1 MADWTALTKG
11 SAPASQRDGWS
22 ANIVD
27 AMVDHNSSLDE
38 ASISAIV
45 RRAVEARLADSEDES
60 DPYKLF
66 HCRRAQALKE
76 EIVAVG
82 KKLWQREYVDGNG
95 GNISARISPQY
106 VICTPT
112 MLSKGDLRPE
122 DLALVDLENH
132 QIVGH
137 RPQTS
142 EVALHL
148 EIYKAVP
155 EAQAVVHCHPPYAT
169 AHAVAGI
176 LPQGRLIPEQEVFIG
191 PMVLTPYET
200 PGTAEFARSVL
211 PMAKNHNT
219 IFLAN
224 HGIVCWSDTVT
235 HAEWNAEIID
245 TYCKTSVIAS
255 QLKSPLP
262 EIPPAKIDEILAIKR
277 YLGFPDARLAEEREL
292 PQPKGNLVRNPSGA
306 SFGASATLKRPKTR
320 EELEELVRVVTAE
333 LLNLLDSKD

>member
-1 MADWTALTKG
+1 MAHH
-11 SAPASQRDGWS
+11 
-22 ANIVD
+22 I
-27 AMVDHNSSLDE
+27 SSLDE

-66 HCRRAQALKE
+66 HCRRAQALKD

-82 KKLWQREYVDGNG
+82 KKLWQRQYVDGNG

-122 DLALVDLENH
+122 DLALVDLENNK
-132 QIVGH
+132 IVGEL
-137 RPQTS
+137 PQTS

-155 EAQAVVHCHPPYAT
+155 QAQAVVHCHPPYAT
-169 AHAVAGI
+169 AHAVAGV

-191 PMVLTPYET
+191 PMALAPYET
-200 PGTAEFARSVL
+200 PGTLEFARSVL

-219 IFLAN
+219 IFLTN

-245 TYCKTSVIAS
+245 TYCKTAMIAS
-255 QLKSPLP
+255 QLKSPIP

-277 YLGFPDARLAEEREL
+277 HLGFPDARLAEEREL
-292 PQPKGNLVRNPSGA
+292 PQAKGNLVRNSSGA
-306 SFGASATLKRPKTR
+306 SYAEPVALKCPKTR
-320 EELEELVRVVTAE
+320 EEVEDLVRSVTEE

>member
-1 MADWTALTKG
+1 MTDQIL
-11 SAPASQRDGWS
+11 S
-22 ANIVD
+22 I
-27 AMVDHNSSLDE
+27 DE
-38 ASISAIV
+38 ASISAII

-82 KKLWQREYVDGNG
+82 KKLWQRQYVDGNG

-122 DLALVDLENH
+122 DLALVDLENN
-132 QIVGH
+132 QIVGD
-137 RPQTS
+137 RPRTS
-142 EVALHL
+142 EVSLHL

-176 LPQGRLIPEQEVFIG
+176 LPQGNLIPEQEVFIG
-191 PMVLTPYET
+191 PMVLAPYET
-200 PGTAEFARSVL
+200 PGTIEFARSVL

-219 IFLAN
+219 IFLTN

-245 TYCKTSVIAS
+245 TYCKTSMIAS

-262 EIPPAKIDEILAIKR
+262 EIPPDKIDEILAIKR
-277 YLGFPDARLAEEREL
+277 YLGFPDARFAEEREL
-292 PQPKGNLVRNPSGA
+292 PQAKGNLVRNPSGTA
-306 SFGASATLKRPKTR
+306 LRPHPSLDRLKSR
-320 EELEELVRVVTAE
+320 EELEELVRAVTAE
-333 LLNLLDSKD
+333 LLNLLDSRN

>member
-1 MADWTALTKG
+1 MTDQIL
-11 SAPASQRDGWS
+11 S
-22 ANIVD
+22 I
-27 AMVDHNSSLDE
+27 DE

-45 RRAVEARLADSEDES
+45 RRVLKSHLEARLSDSEDEG

-82 KKLWQREYVDGNG
+82 RKLWQRQYVDGNG

-122 DLALVDLENH
+122 DLALVDLENN
-132 QIVGH
+132 QIVGD
-137 RPQTS
+137 RPRTS
-142 EVALHL
+142 EASLHL

-155 EAQAVVHCHPPYAT
+155 QAQAVVHCHPPYAT

-176 LPQGRLIPEQEVFIG
+176 LPQGNLIPEQEVFIG
-191 PMVLTPYET
+191 PMVLAPYET
-200 PGTAEFARSVL
+200 PGTIEFARSVL

-245 TYCKTSVIAS
+245 TYCKTSMIAS

-262 EIPPAKIDEILAIKR
+262 EIPPDKIDEILAIKR

-292 PQPKGNLVRNPSGA
+292 PQAKGNLVRNPSGA
-306 SFGASATLKRPKTR
+306 TLRPPTSLDRLKSK
-320 EELEELVRVVTAE
+320 EDLEKLVRAVTAE
-333 LLNLLDSKD
+333 LLGLLDSGH

>member
-1 MADWTALTKG
+1 M
-11 SAPASQRDGWS
+11 SYQFP
-22 ANIVD
+22 
-27 AMVDHNSSLDE
+27 SLDE

-76 EIVAVG
+76 EIVAAG
-82 KKLWQREYVDGNG
+82 KKLWQRQYVDGNG
-95 GNISARISPQY
+95 GNISARISPKY

-122 DLALVDLENH
+122 DLALVDLENNK
-132 QIVGH
+132 IVGD

-142 EVALHL
+142 EVSLHL

-155 EAQAVVHCHPPYAT
+155 QAQAVVHCHPPYAT

-176 LPQGRLIPEQEVFIG
+176 LPQGNLIPEQEVFIG
-191 PMVLTPYET
+191 PVALAPYET
-200 PGTAEFARSVL
+200 PGTQEFARSVL
-211 PMAKNHNT
+211 PMAKRHNT
-219 IFLAN
+219 ILLAN
-224 HGIVCWSDTVT
+224 HGIVCWADTVT

-245 TYCKTSVIAS
+245 TYCKTSMIAS

-262 EIPPAKIDEILAIKR
+262 EIPPRKIDEILAIKR
-277 YLGFPDARLAEEREL
+277 YLGFTDARLDEEREL
-292 PQPKGNLVRNPSGA
+292 PQAKGNLVRNQPGA
-306 SFGASATLKRPKTR
+306 LSAGTISLKQPKTR
-320 EELEELVRVVTAE
+320 EEVEELVRSITTE
-333 LLNLLDSKD
+333 LLNLLELQD

>member
-1 MADWTALTKG
+1 MADRI
-11 SAPASQRDGWS
+11 P
-22 ANIVD
+22 
-27 AMVDHNSSLDE
+27 SLDE

-45 RRAVEARLADSEDES
+45 RRALKAHLEARLADCEDES

-66 HCRRAQALKE
+66 HSRRARELKE

-82 KKLWQREYVDGNG
+82 KKLWQRQYVDGNG
-95 GNISARISPQY
+95 GNISARISGQY

-122 DLALVDLENH
+122 DLSLVDLENN
-132 QIVGH
+132 QIAGD

-142 EVALHL
+142 EVSLHL

-155 EAQAVVHCHPPYAT
+155 RAQAVVHCHPPYAT

-176 LPQGRLIPEQEVFIG
+176 LPQGNLIPEQEVFIG
-191 PMVLTPYET
+191 PVALAPYET
-200 PGTAEFARSVL
+200 PGTVEFARSVL
-211 PMAKNHNT
+211 PMAKHHNT
-219 IFLAN
+219 IFLTN

-245 TYCKTSVIAS
+245 TYCKTSMIAS

-262 EIPPAKIDEILAIKR
+262 EIPPQKIDEILAIKR

-292 PQPKGNLVRNPSGA
+292 PQAKGNLVRNPSGA
-306 SFGASATLKRPKTR
+306 VYKAPTSLKPPKTR
-320 EELEELVRVVTAE
+320 EELEELVRAVTAE
-333 LLNLLDSKD
+333 LLNLLDSSD